1 MASLE
6 DYPFRHDGI
15 LYCFKTQPELDTFKS
30 QKSESNPKGLKV
42 FKDVELIEA
51 IIPGSKNQVNSAL
64 VDDHVLDF
72 KGIREQYEKWKSGAN
87 AELNG
92 QPLTSFDDL
101 TGAQV
106 KSLEAN
112 GFKTVEAL
120 AEMDDSLL
128 PILGPTGRTLRD
140 KARAIVGFS
149 TDEGVKVLKAEN
161 ASMAKQLE
169 EMRAQIAALAQGGAP
184 KAPASE
190 AKSKPGKNAKA
201 AEPRDPLDPFGTE
214 QAA

>member
-15 LYCFKTQPELDTFKS
+15 LYCFKMQPELATFLS
-30 QKSESNPKGLKV
+30 QKSDSNPKGLKV
-42 FKDVELIEA
+42 FKDVELLEA
-51 IIPGSKNQVNSAL
+51 IIPGSKNQVNSSL
-64 VDDHVLDF
+64 VDDHILDS
-72 KGIREQYEKWKSGAN
+72 KGIREHYEKWKSGAG
-87 AELNG
+87 AGLNG
-92 QPLTSFDDL
+92 QPLSTFDDL

-112 GFKTVEAL
+112 GFNTVEAL

-128 PILGPTGRTLRD
+128 PILGPNGRTLRD
-140 KARAIVGFS
+140 KARAMIGFS
-149 TDEGVKVLKAEN
+149 TDEGVKALKAEN

-169 EMRAQIAALAQGGAP
+169 EMRAQIAALAQGGVP
-184 KAPASE
+184 KAPATE
-190 AKSKPGKNAKA
+190 PKGKAGKNAKA
-201 AEPRDPLDPFGTE
+201 EARDPLDPFGTE

>member
-15 LYCFKTQPELDTFKS
+15 LYCFKVQPELSTFLS
-30 QKSESNPKGLKV
+30 QKSDSNPKGLKV
-42 FKDVELIEA
+42 YKDVELLEA
-51 IIPGSKNQVNSAL
+51 IIPGSKNQVNSCL
-64 VDDHVLDF
+64 VDDHILDF
-72 KGIREQYEKWKSGAN
+72 KGIREHYEKWKSGAN

-92 QPLTSFDDL
+92 QPLSTFDDL

-112 GFKTVEAL
+112 GFKTIEAL

-140 KARAIVGFS
+140 KARAMVGF
-149 TDEGVKVLKAEN
+149 TQDAGVKALKAEN

-169 EMRAQIAALAQGGAP
+169 EMRAQIAALAQGGGTE
-184 KAPASE
+184 APASE
-190 AKSKPGKNAKA
+190 AKQKSGKKAK

>member
-15 LYCFKTQPELDTFKS
+15 LYCFKMQPELATFAS
-30 QKSESNPKGLKV
+30 LKSESNPKGLKV
-42 FKDVELIEA
+42 YKDVELLEA
-51 IIPGSKNQVNSAL
+51 IIPGSKNQVNSCL

-72 KGIREQYEKWKSGAN
+72 KGIREHYEKWKSGAG

-92 QPLTSFDDL
+92 QPLSTFDDL
-101 TGAQV
+101 TGAQA

-128 PILGPTGRTLRD
+128 PILGPNGRTLRD
-140 KARAIVGFS
+140 KARAMVGFS
-149 TDEGVKVLKAEN
+149 TDEGVKALKAEN

-169 EMRAQIAALAQGGAP
+169 EMRAQIAALAQGGAQAP
-184 KAPASE
+184 TEAPASE
-190 AKSKPGKNAKA
+190 AKGKKKAKA
-201 AEPRDPLDPFGTE
+201 ERDLHDPFGTE

>member
-15 LYCFKTQPELDTFKS
+15 LYCFKMQPELATYLS
-30 QKSESNPKGLKV
+30 QKSPTNPKGLKV
-42 FKDVELIEA
+42 FKDVELLEA
-51 IIPGSKNQVNSAL
+51 IIPGSKNQVNSSL
-64 VDDHVLDF
+64 VDDHILDS
-72 KGIREQYEKWKSGAN
+72 KGIREHYEKWKSGAG
-87 AELNG
+87 AILNG
-92 QPLTSFDDL
+92 QPLSTFDDL

-112 GFKTVEAL
+112 GFNTVEAL

-128 PILGPTGRTLRD
+128 PILGPNGRTLRD
-140 KARAIVGFS
+140 KARAMIGFS
-149 TDEGVKVLKAEN
+149 TDEGVKALKAEN

-169 EMRAQIAALAQGGAP
+169 EMRAQIAALAQGGAQP
-184 KAPASE
+184 PAEAPAGDT
-190 AKSKPGKNAKA
+190 KRKGKQAKA
-201 AEPRDPLDPFGTE
+201 ERDPLDPFGTE